1 MAEQIESSDEVLVRA
16 IEKGLGN
23 RIHVRLSRFRER
35 DYLDIRNFYET
46 EDGEWKP
53 TRKGIA
59 VPVEFY
65 DELIDALGAA
75 KEEIAKRASARVR
88 PEASIEAGTG
98 TGAEVSTETP

>member
-1 MAEQIESSDEVLVRA
+1 MAEQIESTDEVLVRA
-16 IEKGLGN
+16 IDKGLGN

-59 VPVEFY
+59 VPVELY
-65 DELIDALGAA
+65 DELVGAIGAA
-75 KEEIAKRASARVR
+75 KEEIAKRAAAV
-88 PEASIEAGTG
+88 PTAKPDVEAA
-98 TGAEVSTETP
+98 

>member
-1 MAEQIESSDEVLVRA
+1 MAEQIESNDEVLVRA
-16 IEKGLGN
+16 IDKGLGN
-23 RIHVRLSRFRER
+23 RIHIRISRFKER

-75 KEEIAKRASARVR
+75 KEEIAKRGPA
-88 PEASIEAGTG
+88 PEKSD
-98 TGAEVSTETP
+98 ETA